1 MPRMP
6 APSLPVLSL
15 WAAAADAPAAE
26 PSMALDLPKVP
37 GCAST
42 PRQAL
47 DNARD
52 QFPGRDVLVLHA
64 NAELPADALHR
75 LQAALA
81 GGEWDVV
88 FPVDGHWRLFNDGLD
103 GAERDLLA
111 WRHGEHAVFAQPESS
126 SVCALWRAHPP
137 PGEQGAPLRA
147 GLLPC
152 LYVGPSLPSLGGELP
167 LPLHALQLAVA
178 GQRPTLPGAGAPVV
192 LHVLH
197 DWGGGVECFVRDL
210 QAADTQSQHLVLVAR
225 GDEYRRPYGR
235 RLCLHAS
242 LDAPPLQV
250 WPLASPIFDT
260 AADSPEVAA
269 ILAEVI
275 GQWGVGAVLVSSL
288 IGHALEV
295 LRTGLPTAMC
305 VHDTYPIWP
314 LLHDARDP
322 AAEPFDLPELER
334 GLAEAGPGHVL
345 AGRDAA
351 QWWSLRADLLRT
363 LAQQNVTLVAPSDF
377 ARQRMSALAPELS
390 ALPWRTISHGHAP
403 LPPAAISAQP
413 KPAGAALRVLVPG
426 RLEGGKGEHLLAQL
440 LPGLPAGVELKLLGS
455 GGAGARFE
463 GHPCVSVQRDYGRD
477 QLAQAVATLA
487 PDVALLASTAPETFS
502 YTLSEMLALGIP
514 VVCASPGAPAA
525 RLRELG
531 LGWQVAADATAVN
544 ALLAEL
550 AAHPEAVSEMRSRP
564 KPELSSLSEMA
575 EHWRQALPVAPT
587 RLQLRAATPAAVAKL
602 GLTLESARRQAIVDR
617 RDDELRE
624 AWLELDRRAD
634 WAHGLQRQ
642 VQELLLL
649 RSNADSEILRL
660 EQELHEAQ
668 LELDRRA
675 DWAHGLQRQ
684 VQELLQLRSNADSE
698 ILRLEDH
705 IGELDQQLAQAH
717 GYYQRDSTDLARQR
731 DVAVSQRDAAL
742 ETLRA
747 IQGSLFWRVTVVPRG
762 LASWLRHR
770 MLASSYHLRHC
781 KSLLARG
788 RASLRNRGWAGTLN
802 RLRERRA
809 TLAEQRHAPAP
820 LAALAADSALRLPR
834 PTRPMA
840 SIVVPV
846 HGQLHFTLACLRALS
861 DCADAA
867 AFEVIVVDDAS
878 TDASPRVLPS
888 IPGLRYHRNPQ
899 NLGFIGACNAGA
911 ELATGEFVV
920 FLNND
925 TTVQPG
931 WLDALLETFHRYPD
945 TGLAGSKLVY
955 PDGLLQEAGG
965 IVFADGT
972 GWNYGRFEDPAHPRY
987 GFVRE
992 VDYCSGAALA
1002 IRRELFLQL
1011 GGFDSHYAPAY
1022 YEDTDLAMRV
1032 RAHGLKVRY
1041 QPASVVVHH
1050 EGVTSGTDVRKGVK
1064 AYQLVNQ
1071 KKFLARWREVLA
1083 ADHAPAGTDPVLASE
1098 RNRSKRVLVLDAC
1111 TPTPDRDSG
1120 SVRMLALLAL
1130 LREEG
1135 CSVAFFPENR
1145 AHDGAYTEAIQ
1156 QLGVEAWW
1164 HPYIGVVPAWLAKH
1178 GASFDLV
1185 IASRHYVL
1193 SPLLPLIRSHA
1204 RRAHLVFDTVD
1215 LHHLREQR
1223 EAEVSGDAAQRR
1235 TAARTRRM
1243 ELGLIGQADTTWV
1256 VSSMEQALLASELP
1270 QARVEVVSNIHE
1282 VHGAG
1287 LPWEQRSGLLFV
1299 GSYRHPPNVDAARWL
1314 ATEILPEVRAHLP
1327 DVVLHLVGA
1336 DAPDDIVAL
1345 GALPGVQ
1352 FHGYVPDLLPLLE
1365 GARVGVAPLRYGAGV
1380 KGKVNQS
1387 LAHGQPMVATVCA
1400 VEGMHLVDGQD
1411 VLVAD
1416 DASDFAQAVVR
1427 LYQDP
1432 ALWQRLAQGG
1442 MENTRRFFSR
1452 EAVRLQLRAL
1462 LASLG
1467 PR

>member
-6 APSLPVLSL
+6 AHSLPVLST
-15 WAAAADAPAAE
+15 WAAATDAPAAE
-26 PSMALDLPKVP
+26 PSIALDLPKVP

-42 PRQAL
+42 PQQAL
-47 DNARD
+47 DNARA
-52 QFPGRDVLVLHA
+52 QHPGRDVLVLRA
-64 NAELPADALHR
+64 DAELPADALRR

-88 FPVDGHWRLFNDGLD
+88 FPVDGHWRLFDDALD
-103 GAERDLLA
+103 SAERDLLA

-126 SVCALWRAHPP
+126 SVCALWRAHPQP
-137 PGEQGAPLRA
+137 REQGAPLRA

-152 LYVGPSLPSLGGELP
+152 LYVGPSLPSPGGELP
-167 LPLHALQLAVA
+167 LPLEALQLAAA
-178 GQRPTLPGAGAPVV
+178 GQRPTLPGAGVPVV

-197 DWGGGVECFVRDL
+197 DWGGGVERFVRDL

-225 GDEYRRPYGR
+225 GDEDRRPYGR
-235 RLCLHAS
+235 RLCLHDS
-242 LDAPPLQV
+242 LDAPPLQT

-260 AADSPEVAA
+260 ATDSPEVAA
-269 ILAEVI
+269 ILAQVI

-288 IGHALEV
+288 IGHALDV

-305 VHDTYPIWP
+305 VHDTYPAWP

-322 AAEPFDLPELER
+322 ATEPFDLHALER
-334 GLAEAGPGHVL
+334 GLAEVGPGHVL
-345 AGRDAA
+345 AGREAA
-351 QWWSLRADLLRT
+351 QWWSLRADFLRT
-363 LAQQNVTLVAPSDF
+363 LAQHHVSLVAPSDF
-377 ARQRMSALAPELS
+377 ARQRMCALAPELL
-390 ALPWRTISHGHAP
+390 ALPWRTIAHGHAP
-403 LPPAAISAQP
+403 LPPAATPAPP
-413 KPAGAALRVLVPG
+413 KPVGTALRVLVPG
-426 RLEGGKGEHLLAQL
+426 RLLGGKGEHLLAQL
-440 LPGLPAGVELKLLGS
+440 LPGLPAGVELQLLGS
-455 GGAGARFE
+455 GAAGARFE
-463 GHPCVSVQRDYGRD
+463 GHPRVSVQRDYDRD

-487 PDVALLASTAPETFS
+487 PDVALLTSTAPETFS

-550 AAHPEAVSEMRSRP
+550 AAHPEAVAEMRGRP
-564 KPELSSLSEMA
+564 MPELPSVARMA
-575 EHWRQALPVAPT
+575 EQWRQALPAARTP
-587 RLQLRAATPAAVAKL
+587 LQLSPATPTTLAKL
-602 GLTLESARRQAIVDR
+602 GLALESARRQASLDR
-617 RDDELRE
+617 HKIELRE

-634 WAHGLQRQ
+634 WAHGLQQQVQEQ
-642 VQELLLL
+642 VQELLEVRDTAAEVRDTAALE
-649 RSNADSEILRL
+649 NLRL
-660 EQELHEAQ
+660 EAYV
-668 LELDRRA
+668 A
-675 DWAHGLQRQ
+675 
-684 VQELLQLRSNADSE
+684 
-698 ILRLEDH
+698 
-705 IGELDQQLAQAH
+705 ELDQQLAQAH
-717 GYYQRDSTDLARQR
+717 GYYQRDSNDLARQR
-731 DVAVSQRDAAL
+731 DVAVTQRDAAL
-742 ETLRA
+742 EKLRA
-747 IQGSLFWRVTVVPRG
+747 IHGSLFWRLTVVPRG
-762 LASWLRHR
+762 LGSWLRHR
-770 MLASSYHLRHC
+770 MLASAYHLRHW

-788 RASLRNRGWAGTLN
+788 KASLRNRGWAGTLR
-802 RLRERRA
+802 RLRERRIA
-809 TLAEQRHAPAP
+809 LAEQRHAPAAP
-820 LAALAADSALRLPR
+820 VALQADSALRLPR
-834 PTRPMA
+834 PARPVA

-846 HGQLHFTLACLRALS
+846 HGQLHFTLACLRSLS
-861 DCADAA
+861 DCGDST
-867 AFEVIVVDDAS
+867 AFEVILVDDAS

-911 ELATGEFVV
+911 ELAIGEFVV

-925 TTVQPG
+925 TTVQSG
-931 WLDALLETFHRYPD
+931 WLDALLDTFHRYPD

-955 PDGLLQEAGG
+955 PDGRLQEAGG
-965 IVFADGT
+965 IVFADGSA
-972 GWNYGRFEDPAHPRY
+972 WNYGRFEDPAHPRY

-1002 IRRELFLQL
+1002 LRRRLFLQL

-1050 EGVTSGTDVRKGVK
+1050 EGVTSGTDVHKGVK
-1064 AYQLVNQ
+1064 AYQAVNQ
-1071 KKFLARWREVLA
+1071 GKFLARWRAVLA
-1083 ADHAPAGTDPVLASE
+1083 ADHAPAGTDPALASD
-1098 RNRSKRVLVLDAC
+1098 RHRSRRVLVLDAC

-1164 HPYIGVVPAWLAKH
+1164 HPYIGDVPAWFAKH
-1178 GASFDLV
+1178 GAGLDLV

-1223 EAEVSGDAAQRR
+1223 AAEVSGDAATRR

-1256 VSSMEQALLASELP
+1256 VSSMEQALLAGELP

-1282 VHGAG
+1282 VHGPG
-1287 LPWEQRSGLLFV
+1287 LPWAQRSGLLFV
-1299 GSYRHPPNVDAARWL
+1299 GSYRHPPNVDAALWL
-1314 ATEILPEVRAHLP
+1314 AQEIFPLVRAQLP
-1327 DVVLHLVGA
+1327 DAVLHLVGA

-1345 GALPGVQ
+1345 GALPGVK

-1416 DASDFAQAVVR
+1416 DASAFAQAVVR
-1427 LYQDP
+1427 LYRDQ
-1432 ALWQRLAQGG
+1432 ALWQQLAEGG
-1442 MENTRRFFSR
+1442 MENTRRYFSR
-1452 EAVRLQLRAL
+1452 EAVRLPLRAL
-1462 LASLG
+1462 LASLR